1 MTNIFLS
8 YDREDLPTARKL
20 AAALEQSGHSV
31 WWDRHIKGG
40 SQYADE
46 IEKALDES
54 EKVIVPWSA
63 HSIASAWVRD
73 EATTATI
80 ADKILPVAI
89 DGTTPPIG
97 FRQFHTID
105 LSRWATKPSSDLPD
119 DLKHSLTPGNLPKS
133 TIRHKGAGQGRQ
145 RITFARADDGVT
157 LACSQLGD
165 GPVLVKAA
173 NGNNHLEHELEN
185 PLWRDWIGELSS
197 RNTLVRYDQRG
208 TGMSDREIPELKFDM
223 LAEDLA
229 AVTNAAGL
237 EQFDLFAISQ
247 GCPTAIAFSAR
258 YPERVK
264 RLVLV
269 NGFARGWRFSPDRDF
284 VDSWEALCEL
294 ARSGDGNLPPGLRKV
309 FTGQYF
315 PGATRAQTEWWNK
328 MQEQSATAH
337 MALRY
342 IEMLGDFD
350 VTASLAQIRA
360 PTLVMHSKDDQ
371 VVSFDA
377 GRFIASSIAGAE
389 FVPLEGRNHLPQPT
403 DEGWPELWSE
413 LRRFLAW

>member
-1 MTNIFLS
+1 MATIFIS
-8 YDREDLPTARKL
+8 YARSDVAVAEAL
-20 AAALEQSGHSV
+20 AEALEQAGHSV
-31 WWDRHIKGG
+31 WWDRRITGG
-40 SQYADE
+40 AEYSRE
-46 IEKALDES
+46 IEEALGSS
-54 EKVIVPWSA
+54 EKVIVLWSTQ
-63 HSIASAWVRD
+63 SKTSPWVRD
-73 EATTATI
+73 EATSAIEAAKLVPLT
-80 ADKILPVAI
+80 I
-89 DGTTPPIG
+89 DGTTPPLG

-105 LSRWATKPSSDLPD
+105 LSRWLASPIGGLPDELELSLGPIDLPKD
-119 DLKHSLTPGNLPKS
+119 KEVTRKS
-133 TIRHKGAGQGRQ
+133 PVRGRQ

-157 LACSQLGD
+157 LAYGLLGD

-185 PLWRDWIGELSS
+185 PLWRNWIEELAS

-208 TGMSDREIPELKFDM
+208 TGMSAREITDLKFD
-223 LAEDLA
+223 LLVEDLV
-229 AVTNAAGL
+229 AVVNAAGL
-237 EQFDLFAISQ
+237 VQFDLFAISQ

-284 VDSWEALCEL
+284 VDSWEALCVL
-294 ARSGDGNLPPGLRKV
+294 ARSGDSNLPPGLRKI
-309 FTGQYF
+309 FTSQYF
-315 PGATRAQTEWWNK
+315 PGATRAQTDWWNK
-328 MQEQSATAH
+328 IQEQSSTPS

-350 VTASLAQIRA
+350 VTASLAKIRA

-377 GRFIASSIAGAE
+377 GRFIASSIPGAE
-389 FVPLEGRNHLPQPT
+389 FVPLEGRNHLPQIT
-403 DEGWPELWSE
+403 DEGWPELWNE
-413 LRRFLAW
+413 LSRFLA